1 MSFTSASRAISIHA
15 PREGSDNH
23 RCTQRFDRRISIH
36 APREGSDLNNLD
48 EFKTRY
54 KISIH
59 APREGSDARPV
70 RRQLPHPGI
79 SIHAP
84 REGSDEA
91 TLSDGPT
98 AELFLSTL
106 PARGATLHVRC
117 RRCLCVDFYP
127 RSPRGERP
135 WQTWPAC
142 RKPNF
147 YPRSPRGE
155 RHRLTICA
163 RLILVISIHAPREGS
178 DLLEGQAMV
187 AVQNFYPRSPR
198 GERPQL
204 VRRSCDFR
212 RISIHAPREGS
223 DGRKVIFNCYGY
235 ISIHAPREGSDQV
248 QAAQIKDGK

>member
-1 MSFTSASRAISIHA
+1 MPHLQKEIEDISIHA
-15 PREGSDNH
+15 PREGSD
-23 RCTQRFDRRISIH
+23 ISMQLRKIS
-36 APREGSDLNNLD
+36 AM
-48 EFKTRY
+48 
-54 KISIH
+54 ISIH

-178 DLLEGQAMV
+178 DRSRREEKMKRRY
-187 AVQNFYPRSPR
+187 FYPRSP
-198 GERPQL
+198 
-204 VRRSCDFR
+204 
-212 RISIHAPREGS
+212 
-223 DGRKVIFNCYGY
+223 
-235 ISIHAPREGSDQV
+235 
-248 QAAQIKDGK
+248 